1 VWGLILFIAPSNKQ
15 MASYKKNE
23 QSKAGYIS
31 KSFIDRLLDDTKL
44 EEVIQDF
51 VALKKEGANFK
62 GKSPFVDER
71 TPSFVVS
78 PVKQIWK
85 CFSSSKGGNNAI
97 SFLMEQGK
105 SYPEAIE
112 YLANRQGKT
121 IEYEDTKEAK
131 AYQEKLVKINE
142 LRPVLKRGIATY
154 MAEFKKL
161 PDNHPAKHE
170 VFNHRQYNQDIIDTY
185 QIGFAPGNKFIYN
198 KLKENGLVKAGEDVS
213 LISTKQGVS
222 NDFYYNRVTYTIFDA
237 NGEAISIAGRDLQSD
252 TNLKWLNGKTTTL
265 YSKEFTWYGLH
276 IAKAEIRS
284 TGTAYIME
292 GYNDVIAFQTHGIRN
307 TVAPCGTSIHI
318 NQIRTLKKYANVAVF
333 FMDPDKAGKTSTL
346 KNVKRFFE
354 VGFSVYV
361 ITGQNEDPDDFVRN
375 QWPNIESYY
384 TNKITEDE
392 NPKTKDGKKEIEALQ
407 NCISGKNIK
416 PWFDA
421 EIATVDGFKLLLDQ
435 MAEANEVEKAK
446 KTKEL
451 CDLLSKLEDDSMIE
465 VYKLWLKKES
475 GVGASLINGWIK
487 DFKQER
493 DAETAAKYL
502 ENNEYELP
510 KGVEMTEQIL
520 NDIKRYQMFQA
531 KNQIFTQNSIEPPY
545 KFKQCSNFSVFIIQ
559 HMRDENFPKKL
570 VSAENIFKESFV
582 FDVPSDTFNVSAA
595 FQKAMTNFGNFRW
608 HGRSDD
614 LTRLQ
619 ALLFDKMG
627 NGRSLDV
634 LGWQVEGFFLFNNL
648 VVVPNGE
655 NIVPDKNGCF
665 KFKGVSYYVPSA
677 NVIYKD
683 NPYKYQPQ
691 KNFRHIPGTI
701 SELELFNKIYR
712 VHGKHAIS
720 SIFHAIACMFH
731 DLVAKHLKGF
741 PINFSYGPPGTGK
754 DELNHAVRSLWG
766 VPQVATNLEGGN
778 STATASIR
786 ELAQFNNA
794 LIEWSEYARGDS
806 KLEGTIKSLWDL
818 RGKKTGNIESKIATD
833 NIPILSGVALTGNE
847 YPDQPATIT
856 RLVWNDMNRTDFT
869 EEDEKYFNELN
880 DDIDAGITH
889 ITVKIIKQR
898 SMVEANF
905 NKEYRLLMD
914 VYQRRLP
921 DANKRM
927 LKNISTLTAFYNI
940 LKNVIDFPFDTNTI
954 LDHFTTVTEN
964 QMRKL
969 TSSSIITR
977 WWDCFLASM
986 RGTLQDQILVGR
998 DLKLEGSL
1006 LYFQF
1011 TNCYSKVQRQWFS
1024 QYRDAAPAKAT
1035 MKEAIEKEASY
1046 FEYKKVV
1053 DFNSGSPRVQSSA
1066 LVVDILKLPGE
1077 LPDLIK
1083 AEVNRQEFERN
1094 VNPFTP
1100 KTPLNKEN
1108 KNENDEDEV
1117 QTDLPF

>member
-1 VWGLILFIAPSNKQ
+1 MP
-15 MASYKKNE
+15 
-23 QSKAGYIS
+23 YIS
-31 KSFIDRLLDDTKL
+31 KPFIDRLQDDCKL
-44 EEVIQDF
+44 EEIIADF
-51 VALKKEGANFK
+51 VELKKEGANWK

-71 TPSFVVS
+71 TASFIVS

-85 CFSSSKGGNNAI
+85 CFSSGKGGNNAI
-97 SFLMEQGK
+97 SFLIENGK

-121 IEYEDTKEAK
+121 IEYDDTKEAK
-131 AYQEKLVKINE
+131 IYQEKLVKINGI
-142 LRPVLKRGIATY
+142 RPVLKRGIATY
-154 MAEFKKL
+154 QAEFKKL
-161 PDNHPAKHE
+161 PDNHPAKQE
-170 VFNHRQYNQDIIDTY
+170 VFNHRQYTQDIIDTY

-198 KLKENGLVKAGEDVS
+198 KLKENALVKDGEDVS

-237 NGEAISIAGRDLQSD
+237 NGEPISIAGRDLQPD
-252 TNLKWLNGKTTTL
+252 TKLKWLNGKTTTL

-276 IAKAEIRS
+276 IAKAEIR
-284 TGTAYIME
+284 TTDTAYIME
-292 GYNDVIAFQTHGIRN
+292 GYNDVIAFQTHGITN
-307 TVAPCGTSIHI
+307 AVAPCGTSIHI
-318 NQIRTLKKYANVAVF
+318 NQIRTLKKYASVAVF
-333 FMDPDKAGKTSTL
+333 FMDPDNAGKAATL

-354 VGFSVYV
+354 VGFSVRV
-361 ITGQNEDPDDFVRN
+361 ITGQKEDPDDFVRN
-375 QWPNIESYY
+375 QWKTIEDYY
-384 TNKITEDE
+384 TNKITAVE
-392 NPKTKDGKKEIEALQ
+392 NPKTKDGKKAVEKLQ
-407 NCISGKNIK
+407 TCISEKNIK
-416 PWFDA
+416 PWFSA
-421 EIATVDGFKLLLDQ
+421 EVTEVDGFKLLLDQ
-435 MAEANEVEKAK
+435 MATSSDVEKSKQAK
-446 KTKEL
+446 QL
-451 CDLLSKLEDDSMIE
+451 CELLSKIEDDSIIE

-475 GVGASLINGWIK
+475 GVTAKLINLWIK
-487 DFKQER
+487 EFKDER
-493 DAETAAKYL
+493 DAAAK
-502 ENNEYELP
+502 EKHIQDNEYDLP
-510 KGVEMTEQIL
+510 KNVDMTERIL
-520 NDIKRYQMFQA
+520 NDIKRYQMFQSN
-531 KNQIFTQNSIEPPY
+531 NQIFTQNSYEPPY

-559 HMRDENFPKKL
+559 HMRDENYPKKL

-582 FDVPSDTFNVSAA
+582 FDVPSDTFNISAA

-634 LGWQVEGFFLFNNL
+634 LGWQTEGFFLFNNL
-648 VVVPNGE
+648 VVVPGAE
-655 NIVPDKNGCF
+655 NIELDKNGCF

-691 KNFRHIPGTI
+691 KNFKHIPGNI
-701 SELELFNKIYR
+701 SELEFFNKIYR
-712 VHGKHAIS
+712 VHGRHAIS
-720 SIFHAIACMFH
+720 SIFHAIASMFH
-731 DLVAKHLKGF
+731 DLVAKQLKGF

-754 DELNHAVRSLWG
+754 DELNHAVKSLWG
-766 VPQVATNLEGGN
+766 IPQVATNLEGGN

-818 RGKKTGNIESKIATD
+818 RGKKTGNIESKISTD
-833 NIPILSGVALTGNE
+833 NVPILSGVAITGNE

-869 EEDEKYFNELN
+869 KEDEAEFNALN
-880 DDIDAGITH
+880 DIIDEGVTH

-898 SMVEANF
+898 QLVEANF

-914 VYQRRLP
+914 VYQARLP

-940 LKNVIDFPFDTNTI
+940 LKDEINFPFDANLI
-954 LDHFTTVTEN
+954 LDHFTVVTAN

-998 DLKLEGSL
+998 DLKLEGTL

-1011 TNCYSKVQRQWFS
+1011 TNCYMKVQRQWFS
-1024 QYRDAAPAKAT
+1024 QYRDAAPAKST

-1053 DFNSGSPRVQSSA
+1053 DFNSGSPRIQSSA
-1066 LVVDILKLPGE
+1066 LVVDILKLPGD

-1100 KTPLNKEN
+1100 EPPIKTTNKSESS
-1108 KNENDEDEV
+1108 DSEDENGV
-1117 QTDLPF
+1117 LF